1 MNKKYTTTILALIC
15 CILWALVFPI
25 LKLLYIELNIDDN
38 TAKLTLAGMRFFMA
52 GILVLLYYVITY
64 RQFPKIS
71 SLRLFRHLG
80 VLGLFQTTLLYAFFF
95 IGTSNTSGIKSSV
108 LSQSSIFF
116 VAILAH
122 LFLRDEK
129 INLKKGIAL
138 LLGILGML
146 VININNHESFSDLLN
161 ISLTGEGYL
170 LISGF
175 FSAIGTIIAK
185 RMGKSCNT
193 ILMNGW
199 QLTMGGGTLIIIGL
213 STYGK
218 LIHFPNSYSFILF
231 LLLVLIS
238 AVAFTLWFNLL
249 KYVKASEI
257 TVFKFTIPI
266 IGSLSS
272 AIIIPGET
280 MSIYV
285 LIGLALVSYG
295 IYYCNARR

>member
-1 MNKKYTTTILALIC
+1 MKKYTTVILALLC
-15 CILWALVFPI
+15 CLLWAIVFPI
-25 LKLLYIELNIDDN
+25 LKLLYLELGINDN
-38 TAKLTLAGMRFFMA
+38 SAKLTLAGMRFLMA
-52 GILVLLYYVITY
+52 GVLVLLYYVYNYKKLPKIPSMQLF
-64 RQFPKIS
+64 RQFGI
-71 SLRLFRHLG
+71 
-80 VLGLFQTTLLYAFFF
+80 LGLFQTTLLYAFFF

-122 LFLRDEK
+122 IFLRDEK
-129 INLKKGIAL
+129 INLKKGVAL

-146 VININNHESFSDLLN
+146 VININHLESYSDLMSF
-161 ISLTGEGYL
+161 SLTGEGYL
-170 LISGF
+170 LISGL

-185 RMGKSCNT
+185 KMGSSCNT

-199 QLTMGGGTLIIIGL
+199 QMTMGGGVLIIIGL
-213 STYGK
+213 YTYGR

-231 LLLVLIS
+231 LILILIS

-272 AIIIPGET
+272 AIIIPGE
-280 MSIYV
+280 SLSVYV
-285 LIGLALVSYG
+285 LIGLALVSSG
-295 IYYCNARR
+295 IYYCNAR